1 MLLKEFILKAFFAG
15 QISQGDNLDL
25 LPYEADTSGP
35 TIQDPSAPTGLEF
48 HFADGAKPLATP
60 WQVAVER
67 AKQIRK
73 LGLPEGV
80 ILDPACGSGIQLAAY
95 CAMLGR
101 MGVGI
106 ELDEKTA
113 KAACANLNKVSS
125 HGFGSVLMESKIIFG
140 DGTKPVPDIEV
151 GLLHLD
157 PARPRNSRTHSID
170 EMQPSIDVILSA
182 WKDNLGS
189 TEKGPAILLDLS
201 PRLQDNQREEIEEI
215 VNQIW
220 PNIGKTWVWTSRG
233 GGRIDRLSLWIG
245 QVSIEGT
252 ERRFVRIPPDF
263 KQKPFILDG
272 QKSVISPV
280 NMLPRKGN
288 YVSILDSAL
297 VESGLANEFLSKV
310 IKDGEINWRITEG
323 RRPQIE
329 HSQKINYSS
338 DSERLLV
345 QASGKIVKLVHCEL
359 SIDNMNQ
366 IIDAAKECG
375 FGKLTLRIP
384 MQPEDQPKLQGSLDR
399 QLAAFGGRHTGF
411 VAKHPN
417 DSMLLLCVE

>member
-1 MLLKEFILKAFFAG
+1 MKAFFAG

-73 LGLPEGV
+73 LGLPDGV

-310 IKDGEINWRITEG
+310 IKDGEINWSITEG

-375 FGKLTLRIP
+375 FRKLTLRIP
-384 MQPEDQPKLQGSLDR
+384 MQPGDQPKLQGSLDR

>member
-345 QASGKIVKLVHCEL
+345 QSSGKIVKLVHCEL

>member
-1 MLLKEFILKAFFAG
+1 MKAFFAG

-35 TIQDPSAPTGLEF
+35 TIQDPSAPKGLEF

-310 IKDGEINWRITEG
+310 IKDGEINWSITEG

-338 DSERLLV
+338 DSDRLLV

>member
-1 MLLKEFILKAFFAG
+1 
-15 QISQGDNLDL
+15 
-25 LPYEADTSGP
+25 
-35 TIQDPSAPTGLEF
+35 
-48 HFADGAKPLATP
+48 
-60 WQVAVER
+60 
-67 AKQIRK
+67 
-73 LGLPEGV
+73 
-80 ILDPACGSGIQLAAY
+80 
-95 CAMLGR
+95 
-101 MGVGI
+101 
-106 ELDEKTA
+106 
-113 KAACANLNKVSS
+113 
-125 HGFGSVLMESKIIFG
+125 
-140 DGTKPVPDIEV
+140 
-151 GLLHLD
+151 
-157 PARPRNSRTHSID
+157 
-170 EMQPSIDVILSA
+170 MQPSIDVILSA

-310 IKDGEINWRITEG
+310 IKDGEINWSITEG
-323 RRPQIE
+323 RKPQIE

-338 DSERLLV
+338 VAERLLV

>member
-1 MLLKEFILKAFFAG
+1 MKVFSAG
-15 QISQGDNLDL
+15 RISLGDNLDL
-25 LPYEADTSGP
+25 LPYEADISGP
-35 TIQDPSAPTGLEF
+35 TIKDPTAPTGLEF

-73 LGLPEGV
+73 IGLPEGE

-101 MGVGI
+101 RGIGI
-106 ELDEKTA
+106 ELDENTA
-113 KAACANLNKVSS
+113 KAACANLNRVSA
-125 HGFGSVLMESKIIFG
+125 HGFGSTLMESKIIFG
-140 DGTKPVPDIEV
+140 DGTKPSPNLQV

-170 EMQPSIDVILSA
+170 EMQPPIDAVLSA
-182 WKDNLGS
+182 WKNNLNS

-201 PRLQDNQREEIEEI
+201 PRLQDNQRKEIEEI
-215 VNQIW
+215 VNKIW
-220 PNIGKTWVWTSRG
+220 PDVSKTWVWTSRG

-245 QVSIEGT
+245 HISVEDT
-252 ERRFVRIPPDF
+252 PRRFVRIPPDF
-263 KQKPFILDG
+263 KQKPLILDG
-272 QKSVISPV
+272 KKTSISPV
-280 NMLPRKGN
+280 KMLPRKGN
-288 YVSILDSAL
+288 FVSIIDAAL
-297 VESGLANEFLSKV
+297 VESGLAEAFLSNV
-310 IKDGEINWRITEG
+310 IQGGEINWSITEG

-329 HSQKINYSS
+329 HSQKITYSS

-359 SIDNMNQ
+359 SMENMSQ

-417 DSMLLLCVE
+417 DSMLLLCLE

>member
-310 IKDGEINWRITEG
+310 IKDGEINWSITEG